1 MAAVAGT
8 AGAEWLKT
16 QGIAARSYPFVIQAV
31 KALQRGDV
39 QALVYDKAILG
50 YMIKEY
56 RWRQLQV
63 LPHALAVRYYAIAVP
78 TESEIKEPI
87 NRALLK
93 IVQRPDWKELVT
105 RYVGSTDEGGLT
117 DRP

>member
-1 MAAVAGT
+1 MEAT
-8 AGAEWLKT
+8 AGFA
-16 QGIAARSYPFVIQAV
+16 
-31 KALQRGDV
+31 
-39 QALVYDKAILG
+39 
-50 YMIKEY
+50 
-56 RWRQLQV
+56 
-63 LPHALAVRYYAIAVP
+63 PHALAVRYYAIAVP

>member
-1 MAAVAGT
+1 M
-8 AGAEWLKT
+8 
-16 QGIAARSYPFVIQAV
+16 
-31 KALQRGDV
+31 
-39 QALVYDKAILG
+39 
-50 YMIKEY
+50 
-56 RWRQLQV
+56 
-63 LPHALAVRYYAIAVP
+63 RYYAIAVP